1 MDAAT
6 LLAYRL
12 AHSSGRGLVAVFAL
26 LSLLSLLALL
36 VFVLGLVASPLWPA
50 DRAIVGPFRWY
61 PIGPGLG

>member
-12 AHSSGRGLVAVFAL
+12 AHSSGRGLVAVFA
-26 LSLLSLLALL
+26 LLSLLALL